1 MLRKE
6 RKSERGCVAVAVKPK
21 RRDAEGGEEERCRV
35 CAAAVLLLLLLKS
48 FCCEAV
54 SELAQARS
62 GSAAR
67 RAPAE

>member
-1 MLRKE
+1 M
-6 RKSERGCVAVAVKPK
+6 AVKPK
-21 RRDAEGGEEERCRV
+21 RRDVEGGEEERYRV
-35 CAAAVLLLLLLKS
+35 RAAALLLLKS